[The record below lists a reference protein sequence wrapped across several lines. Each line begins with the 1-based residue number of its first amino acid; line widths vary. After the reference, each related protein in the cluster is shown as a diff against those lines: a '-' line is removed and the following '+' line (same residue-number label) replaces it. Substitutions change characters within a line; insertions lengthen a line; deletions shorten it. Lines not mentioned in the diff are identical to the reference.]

1 MAAFRNYAD
10 PEMRTLI
17 IGFRCQRECS
27 RLSALGPGLSPL
39 CDEPGTSTMSD
50 ELTAL
55 AARRRDALARQDAS
69 ALIADYAEDCLVESP
84 GWGKLKGRE
93 PVERA
98 FREFFAAFPDCV
110 IEFGDLL
117 LINDR
122 VVDTMTMHGRDTG
135 GFLGQAPTGKPFRL
149 FLVSL
154 LTIHDRRFVHERRVY
169 DVGGLMSQL
178 ATGGGEAETAQLY
191 KATLARAQ
199 SEHELRTA
207 AEIQQALMP
216 QALRTGIGFEVAAS
230 SRPCRTI
237 GGDFVDYFDLSD
249 GALAFVLGDVAG
261 KGPAAA
267 LLAAVL
273 QGVFTANAHRSGTPA
288 MQIAEANAAL
298 VRRGIDSRFATA
310 VYAVLHVDGRF
321 TYCNAGHNPPLLV
334 RQDGTLRLETG
345 GMVIGMVAQTTFEEE
360 TIQLDCG
367 DAVVAFSDGITEARN
382 TLGEEFGEER
392 LLFFVNAHRELPPA
406 ALLQALLEEVH
417 RFSAGCVQADDLT
430 ILVLS
435 YSGTPSALSA

>member
-1 MAAFRNYAD
+1 
-10 PEMRTLI
+10 
-17 IGFRCQRECS
+17 
-27 RLSALGPGLSPL
+27 
-39 CDEPGTSTMSD
+39 MSD
-50 ELTAL
+50 KLTAL
-55 AARRRDALARQDAS
+55 FARRQEAFACRDASMLAT
-69 ALIADYAEDCLVESP
+69 DYSDDCVLESP
-84 GWGKLKGRE
+84 AWGKVNGRTSAE
-93 PVERA
+93 KV
-98 FREFFAAFPDCV
+98 FRDFFAAFPDCV
-110 IEFGDLL
+110 FEFGEL
-117 LINDR
+117 LIIENR
-122 VVDTMTMHGRDTG
+122 AVQTLTVRGTNSG
-135 GFLGQAPTGKPFRL
+135 GFFGQAPTGRPFRL
-149 FLVSL
+149 FLVTL
-154 LTIHDRRFVHERRVY
+154 ITVVDQEIIHERRVY
-169 DVGGLMSQL
+169 DVGGFMLQL
-178 ATGGGEAETAQLY
+178 ATDGSGAETAQLY
-191 KATLARAQ
+191 KATLDRAQ
-199 SEHELRTA
+199 TEHELRMA
-207 AEIQQALMP
+207 AEIQQALLP

-237 GGDFVDYFDLSD
+237 GGDFVDYFDLPD

-273 QGVFTANAHRSGTPA
+273 QGVFTANALRGGTPA

-406 ALLQALLEEVH
+406 ALLQALFEEVH

-430 ILVLS
+430 VLVLG
-435 YSGTPSALSA
+435 YSGSPSALAI